1 MAIKGKCGLLLAG
14 ALLLLPGYSASAS
27 AAGQAPVAERAAA
40 VAEQGPDTA
49 GHVSPAAEQTPHAAK
64 QDLPVVEQDL
74 LVQVDGKLY
83 PGRVRLEEG
92 TAWVSLREFSLFA
105 DSEASVEWDN
115 ASRTATVRTDALLLT
130 AAEGGRIIEANGRLL
145 FCPDE
150 LYIGGASLWVPLRTT
165 ARAFGFSCAYDPAV
179 PAAVLSREG
188 EAVPARDEEEEDRVF
203 WLSRIIEA
211 EAGAEPFEGKLA
223 VGSVILNRMLSDEFP
238 DTVWGVIFDDRNGV
252 QFTPAENGAIWQDPG
267 EESVRAA
274 CVTLDNP
281 PLWDDIEYFLNPDIA
296 ESLWIPAAREYAFTI
311 GGHAFYR

>member
-1 MAIKGKCGLLLAG
+1 MVRIGKFAV
-14 ALLLLPGYSASAS
+14 ALLTAAALLFSAAESVSASPAVSPGTAADS
-27 AAGQAPVAERAAA
+27 AGSADTGQALAVRSGSRA
-40 VAEQGPDTA
+40 
-49 GHVSPAAEQTPHAAK
+49 
-64 QDLPVVEQDL
+64 
-74 LVQVDGKLY
+74 Y

-105 DSEASVEWDN
+105 DGGAKVRWDGE
-115 ASRTATVRTDALLLT
+115 SRTASVHTDALALSVR
-130 AAEGGRIIEANGRLL
+130 AGERIMEANGRLL
-145 FCPDE
+145 LCPEAARIDGS
-150 LYIGGASLWVPLRTT
+150 LLWVPLRTA
-165 ARAFGFSCAYDPAV
+165 ARAFGFSCSYDPAV
-179 PAAVLSREG
+179 PEAVLTREG
-188 EAVPARDEEEEDRVF
+188 DAVAPRDEEGEDRVF

-252 QFTPAENGAIWQDPG
+252 QFTPTENGSIWRDPG
-267 EESVRAA
+267 EDSVRAA

-311 GGHAFYR
+311 GGHAFYK

>member
-27 AAGQAPVAERAAA
+27 AAVRA
-40 VAEQGPDTA
+40 
-49 GHVSPAAEQTPHAAK
+49 PAAEQVPAAERTAAVVD
-64 QDLPVVEQDL
+64 QAPDAAGHDSPVTEQAL
-74 LVQVDGKLY
+74 LVQADGVPY

-105 DSEASVEWDN
+105 DSGAKVEWDS
-115 ASRTATVRTDALLLT
+115 ASRTAAVRTDALLLT

-150 LYIGGASLWVPLRTT
+150 LYIDGASLWVPLRTT
-165 ARAFGFSCAYDPAV
+165 ARAFGFSWAYDPAI

-188 EAVPARDEEEEDRVF
+188 DAVPARDEEGEDRVF

-252 QFTPAENGAIWQDPG
+252 QFTPAENGAIWREPG

-274 CVTLDNP
+274 RVTLDNP

-296 ESLWIPAAREYAFTI
+296 ESLWIPAARECAFTI